1 MGMIIRVAFNNRNW
15 MGKCTNADRDP
26 RLFKCRDGSCCVQG
40 TKLTKM
46 VIVYQRSVG
55 NSHLCKEYRWRKH
68 GKILIESRAEGLVFF
83 VFPDVDNSLVLWGM
97 SKIKE
102 VKGNEIYFDEFKPL
116 PPEKWVRGLSSKDL
130 IGKHWGSGLYRYI
143 GPDKEAKLKELIK
156 ESKLKW
162 IKSKDETFEDSIET
176 EITDKEGKKIL
187 RKHLVRER
195 SSKLVSAFK
204 KSLPSYKCWVC
215 GFDFQETYGKI
226 GEGFIEAHHTIPVS
240 SLDDKEVSIKDFA
253 AVCSNCHRMIHKRN
267 PMLDWKKL
275 KKIVEEQKV
284 KRH

>member
-1 MGMIIRVAFNNRNW
+1 MGMIIRVAFNNRDW
-15 MGKCTNADRDP
+15 KGKCTNVKDDKRF
-26 RLFKCRDGSCCVQG
+26 FKCSMEVVRTGYKIGKNGNCVSKACWEQ
-40 TKLTKM
+40 
-46 VIVYQRSVG
+46 
-55 NSHLCKEYRWRKH
+55 HLCKKYRWRNNH
-68 GKILIESRAEGLVFF
+68 GNFKRARAKEPVFF
-83 VFPDVDNSLVLWGM
+83 VFPHVDNSLVLWGM

-102 VKGNEIYFDEFKPL
+102 VKGNEIYFDEFEPL
-116 PPEKWVRGLSSKDL
+116 PPEIWVRGLSSKKL
-130 IGKHWGSGLYRYI
+130 IGKHWGSGFFRYI
-143 GPDKEAKLKELIK
+143 GPDKEAKLKNLIK